1 MRLISSGCSF
11 SDATSEDPRTW
22 PQWLSIALDVPLT
35 HCGLPSAG
43 NGIISRDL
51 LFKLHNHNYGDI
63 LVGVM
68 WSGIDRK
75 EKYGNNMED
84 WRDPADGWVTNPYKF
99 NPDDTGAWTLLN
111 AFWQNKMCRDYFR
124 QANEIQHQI
133 ETLEHML
140 RVQWYLQAN
149 NIKYFFTN
157 YKDAVFEFVDH
168 PACKH
173 LYDMLDHSKFL
184 PSIYEFSLSQGTP
197 FTVPGD
203 DHPSPKQQRF
213 YTKRIILP
221 FLRKEYGIKRASN

>member
-11 SDATSEDPRTW
+11 SDSTSEEPKTW
-22 PQWLSIALDVPLT
+22 PQWLSIKLGVPLT

-51 LFKLHNHNYGDI
+51 LFKLHTYNSDDI

-75 EKYGNNMED
+75 EKYGNDTFTEQEKQIN
-84 WRDPADGWVTNPYKF
+84 GWVKNPYKF
-99 NPDDTGAWTLLN
+99 NPDDTGSWTLLN
-111 AFWQNKMCRDYFR
+111 AYFQNKMSRDYFK

-173 LYDMLDHSKFL
+173 LYNMLDHSKFL
-184 PSIYEFSLSQGTP
+184 PSIYEFTLRQTGSSDLPDG
-197 FTVPGD
+197 
-203 DHPSPKQQRF
+203 HPSPRQQKF

-221 FLRKEYGIKRASN
+221 FLRKEYGIKRTRD